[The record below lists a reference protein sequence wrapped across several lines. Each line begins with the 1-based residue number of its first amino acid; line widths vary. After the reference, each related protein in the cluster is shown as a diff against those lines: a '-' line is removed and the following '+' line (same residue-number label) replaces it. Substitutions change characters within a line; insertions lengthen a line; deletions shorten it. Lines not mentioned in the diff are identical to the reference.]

1 MEKAIGVFDSGLGG
15 LTAVKELSALM
26 PNENII
32 YLGDTARVPY
42 GSRSPE
48 TLVRF
53 AKEDLSF
60 VLRQNVKAVLVAC
73 GTISSVALP
82 ILRETCPVFVEGVV
96 GPAVRSAA
104 SKTKNGKIAVI
115 ATSATINSGA
125 YRKELA
131 SVDNNIEVLEKA
143 CPMFVPIVENG
154 YFSRDNA
161 AAKIIVS
168 DYLAEIKKSG
178 ADTLIL
184 GCTHY
189 PILRPLIEDY
199 LGPDVSL
206 VDSGK
211 EAAKVISNKIK
222 DEHICADKNNVGT
235 HTYYVTDEPSG
246 FISLAELFLD
256 KKIKDEVKKATL
268 DDMLMQNV

>member
-1 MEKAIGVFDSGLGG
+1 MKKAIGVFDSGLGG

-26 PNENII
+26 PGENII

-53 AKEDLSF
+53 AKQDLEF
-60 VLRQNVKAVLVAC
+60 FFRQNVKAVLVAC

-82 ILRETCPVFVEGVV
+82 VLKDMCPVYIEGVV
-96 GPAVRSAA
+96 SPAAKRAA
-104 SKTKNGKIAVI
+104 EITKNGKIAVI
-115 ATSATINSGA
+115 ATNAAINSGA
-125 YRKELA
+125 YGREIKSINGEL
-131 SVDNNIEVLEKA
+131 SVTEKA

-154 YFSRDNA
+154 YFGKDSQV
-161 AAKIIVS
+161 AKLIVK
-168 DYLAEIKKSG
+168 DYLSEIKSSG

-189 PILRPLIEDY
+189 PILRPVIEEF
-199 LGPDVSL
+199 LGAGIAL

-211 EAAKVISNKIK
+211 EAAKAVC
-222 DEHICADKNNVGT
+222 EHIKNSNEENINGDGKNV
-235 HTYYVTDEPSG
+235 YYVTDEPSG
-246 FISLAELFLD
+246 FTRLAELFLNR
-256 KKIKDEVKKATL
+256 KIGDEVKKVTL
-268 DDMLMQNV
+268 GEEC

>member
-53 AKEDLSF
+53 AKEDLAF

-82 ILRETCPVFVEGVV
+82 VLKETCPVFVEGVV
-96 GPAVRSAA
+96 GPAARSAA
-104 SKTKNGKIAVI
+104 SKTKNGKVAVI
-115 ATSATINSGA
+115 ATSATVNSGA

-131 SVDNNIEVLEKA
+131 SVDTNIEVIEKA

-154 YFSRDNA
+154 YFARDNA

-168 DYLAEIKKSG
+168 DYLTEIKKSG

-189 PILRPLIEDY
+189 PILRPLIEDF
-199 LGPDVSL
+199 LGPDVTL
-206 VDSGK
+206 IDSGK
-211 EAAKVISNKIK
+211 EAAKVICKKIG
-222 DEHICADKNNVGT
+222 EENIGADKNNVGN

-246 FISLAELFLD
+246 FVSLAELFLD
-256 KKIKDEVKKATL
+256 KKIKDEVRKATL
-268 DDMLMQNV
+268 DEMLKQNV

>member
-15 LTAVKELSALM
+15 LTAVKELSEIM

-53 AKEDLSF
+53 AKQDLEF
-60 VLRQNVKAVLVAC
+60 FFEQNVKAVLVAC
-73 GTISSVALP
+73 GTISTVALP
-82 ILRETCPVFVEGVV
+82 VLKEMCPVFIEGVV
-96 GPAVRSAA
+96 SPAAKKAA
-104 SKTKNGKIAVI
+104 EVTKNGKVAVI
-115 ATSATINSGA
+115 ATNAAINSGE
-125 YRKELA
+125 YGKELRA
-131 SVDNNIEVLEKA
+131 INSDLSVIEKA

-154 YFSRDNA
+154 YFGKNDPV
-161 AAKIIVS
+161 AKLIVE
-168 DYLAEIKKSG
+168 DYLSEIKSSG

-189 PILRPLIEDY
+189 PILRPAIEEF
-199 LGPDVSL
+199 LGPDITL

-211 EAAKVISNKIK
+211 EAAKEVCRYIK
-222 DEHICADKNNVGT
+222 KSKQENESGAGGNV
-235 HTYYVTDEPSG
+235 YYVTDEPSG
-246 FISLAELFLD
+246 FIPLAELFLN
-256 KKIKDEVKKATL
+256 KKIGEVKKISL
-268 DDMLMQNV
+268 GDDN